1 MIHSG
6 REYWIRTQLRKEGLM
21 SIRVRVL
28 QANHGDCILGTH
40 EGPQGT
46 FNLLSDG
53 GNAGTFKYGPQDRMT
68 GELCK
73 LLDDLKVREQHLDL
87 VILTHIDDDHIGG
100 LLKALKSPVHGQ
112 LVKSVWFNS
121 SRLITDH
128 FSVPEIPANDIYLLG
143 SSPTTSVRQGQKF
156 EELLDELGV
165 ERGHIVMAGQKIVK
179 GPFTFNILSPNE
191 TQLSK
196 LLCIWPVE
204 KSSPNT
210 STDMTD
216 YSMSLE
222 QLWGDDSFE
231 SDTSIANGSS
241 IAFMLQADD
250 QRMLF
255 LGDAYDTCTAESL
268 KQLGYNEQNKLHLSL
283 VKISH
288 HGSQYNTSS
297 DFLSM
302 ISATHYVISTNG
314 ARHGLPNKRTIARIL
329 AAGDGKICFN
339 YPNVAVSML
348 LPNELHQY
356 AGRLDVVGQIEF

>member
-1 MIHSG
+1 MAIS
-6 REYWIRTQLRKEGLM
+6 
-21 SIRVRVL
+21 VRVL
-28 QANHGDCILGTH
+28 KANHGDCILVTH
-40 EGPQGT
+40 KGSHGT
-46 FNLLSDG
+46 FNLLIDG
-53 GNAGTFKYGPQDRMT
+53 GNARTFKYGPQERMK

-73 LLDDLKVREQHLDL
+73 LLDELKAQGQHLDL

-100 LLKALKSPVHGQ
+100 LLKALKFPSYSH

-121 SRLITDH
+121 SRLITNH
-128 FSVPEIPANDIYLLG
+128 FSCPEIPENDLYLPD
-143 SSPTTSVRQGQKF
+143 SSPDTSVQQGKKF
-156 EELLDELGV
+156 EDLLDELGI
-165 ERGHIVMAGQKIVK
+165 ERGHIVMAGLKIVK

-191 TQLSK
+191 TQLRK

-204 KSSPNT
+204 QTSPNT
-210 STDMTD
+210 SAVMTD
-216 YSMSLE
+216 YHMSLE
-222 QLWGDDSFE
+222 QLLTNDRFE

-255 LGDAYDTCTAESL
+255 LGDAYDTCIVESL
-268 KQLGYNEQNKLHLSL
+268 KQLGFKEQNKLQLSL

-339 YPNVAVSML
+339 YPEVTASML
-348 LPNELHQY
+348 LPSEQHQY
-356 AGRLDVVGQIEF
+356 AGRLDVVGQIEFEHDA

>member
-1 MIHSG
+1 MAIS
-6 REYWIRTQLRKEGLM
+6 
-21 SIRVRVL
+21 VRVL
-28 QANHGDCILGTH
+28 KANHGDCILVTH
-40 EGPQGT
+40 KGSHGT
-46 FNLLSDG
+46 FNLLIDG
-53 GNAGTFKYGPQDRMT
+53 GNAGTFKYGKQDRMK

-73 LLDDLKVREQHLDL
+73 LLDEIKALNQHIDL

-100 LLKALKSPVHGQ
+100 LLKALKSPSYSQ

-128 FSVPEIPANDIYLLG
+128 FSFPEIPANDIYLPD
-143 SSPTTSVRQGQKF
+143 SSPDTSVRQGKKF
-156 EELLDELGV
+156 EDLLDELGV
-165 ERGHIVMAGQKIVK
+165 ERSHIIMAGRKIVK

-191 TQLSK
+191 TQLRK

-204 KSSPNT
+204 KTSPNT
-210 STDMTD
+210 SADMTD

-222 QLWGDDSFE
+222 QLWTNDRFE

-250 QRMLF
+250 QKMLF
-255 LGDAYDTCTAESL
+255 LGDAYDTCTVESL

-288 HGSQYNTSS
+288 HGSQNNTSL

-339 YPNVAVSML
+339 YPNVADSML
-348 LPNELHQY
+348 LPDESDKY
-356 AGRLDVVGQIEF
+356 AERLGVVGQIEFEYDA

>member
-1 MIHSG
+1 
-6 REYWIRTQLRKEGLM
+6 M

-28 QANHGDCILGTH
+28 QANHGDCILVTH

-46 FNLLSDG
+46 FNLLIDG
-53 GNAGTFKYGPQDRMT
+53 GNAGTFKYGPQDRMK

-128 FSVPEIPANDIYLLG
+128 FSVPEIPANDIYLPD

-302 ISATHYVISTNG
+302 ISATHYIISTNG